1 MSMVDLSAFK
11 GIVSVSEAEEPKMST
26 PAPPQMA
33 RPTSNLQVGTMNS
46 QHHGD
51 VVRGYQMN
59 ESSGDDGSEY
69 DPNSCDDSHSVA
81 KRPRKYNPQVV
92 IFFSWGI
99 QADPLVRALA
109 KRAEW
114 DPKEIAAVFRVSLA
128 IIQKTVTNAYV
139 AVNDTVSEDANY
151 YNESEFEKLIMKR
164 PSPTREKKKGRK
176 KQDKMFAKRFIQASP
191 VPRKQRLF
199 AAPPASVPMEVEPN
213 PNTARG
219 IFRMFRDEA
228 TLVHGGKVHSIL
240 EEIGIEDDETM
251 LAVLT
256 MDDERLNG
264 MLQEAKRL
272 NLVEKFSVI
281 QAMRNF
287 GKNHQIAK

>member
-1 MSMVDLSAFK
+1 
-11 GIVSVSEAEEPKMST
+11 MST

-33 RPTSNLQVGTMNS
+33 RPTSSLQVGTMNS
-46 QHHGD
+46 QNHDDVIRGD
-51 VVRGYQMN
+51 QMN
-59 ESSGDDGSEY
+59 EPSGDDGSEY
-69 DPNSCDDSHSVA
+69 DPNSRDDSYLAA
-81 KRPRKYNPQVV
+81 KRPRKYNPGQNKMKLDRH
-92 IFFSWGI
+92 
-99 QADPLVRALA
+99 QRALVRALA
-109 KRAEW
+109 KRAKW
-114 DPKEIAAVFRVSLA
+114 DPKEIAAVFRVTLA
-128 IIQKTVTNAYV
+128 IVQKTVTNAYV
-139 AVNDTVSEDANY
+139 AVDDIVSEDANY

-164 PSPTREKKKGRK
+164 PSPMREKKKGRK
-176 KQDKMFAKRFIQASP
+176 KQDKMFAKKFRQASP
-191 VPRKQRLF
+191 VPRRQRLF
-199 AAPPASVPMEVEPN
+199 ASPPASVHMEVEPN

-228 TLVHGGKVHSIL
+228 TLVHGEKVHSIL
-240 EEIGIEDDETM
+240 EDIGIEDDETM

-281 QAMRNF
+281 QAMRDF